1 MNKKKYY
8 MLSFYPPFRKP
19 SSAFSFCLLSC
30 FHFIKEVQCWFRAC
44 AAIQENFCNE
54 SIARYPCPHCDGKD
68 EIPANMLR
76 FSAFA
81 KNKKGIGF
89 DVQGRSKKVFKTFF
103 GNPGKHWIMGQQ
115 AKREFSRYAI

>member
-30 FHFIKEVQCWFRAC
+30 FRFIKEVQCLFRAC
-44 AAIQENFCNE
+44 AAIQEKFDRALAIRAP
-54 SIARYPCPHCDGKD
+54 IAMGKMRF
-68 EIPANMLR
+68 PPNMLR

-89 DVQGRSKKVFKTFF
+89 DVQGR
-103 GNPGKHWIMGQQ
+103 
-115 AKREFSRYAI
+115 